1 MRRVGRFLAA
11 LIIFSACLL
20 AVLYGTIVAAREFA
34 TIWLPLTL
42 SALVAALIGMA
53 QPSSSRF
60 LVWGGMS
67 SGIVLMWMIS
77 EPETALRAHPRLVPF
92 ALGLAFLC
100 GLSLLILLG
109 KWAAK
114 RDASCGWGAAL
125 VLMSW
130 LIAFFSSPSGGS
142 GGMISAAMQMLHLSQ
157 SQAELAVLVVRK
169 CIHFSFYGLLGW
181 AAFRW
186 SLSTGCLVRR
196 ALVIGLL
203 VALVH
208 AGFDEGRQTFF
219 PDRTGSAWD
228 VMLDCT
234 GAAAFVWLSARTRRD
249 ESASGLAPSQ
259 N

>member
-1 MRRVGRFLAA
+1 MRRFGRFLAA

-20 AVLYGTIVAAREFA
+20 AVLYLTIVAAREFA

-42 SALVAALIGMA
+42 STLVAALIAMA
-53 QPSSSRF
+53 QPSSRF

-92 ALGLAFLC
+92 ALGLAFLG
-100 GLSLLILLG
+100 GLFLLILLG

-114 RDASCGWGAAL
+114 RDASCGWGVAL

-130 LIAFFSSPSGGS
+130 LLAFFSSPSGGS
-142 GGMISAAMQMLHLSQ
+142 GGMISTAMQMLHLSQ

-186 SLSTGCLVRR
+186 SLSTGCVVRR
-196 ALVIGLL
+196 AVVIGLL

-228 VMLDCT
+228 VMLDCA
-234 GAAAFVWLSARTRRD
+234 GAGVFVWLSQRRRLD
-249 ESASGLAPSQ
+249 TATPQSAPTPDV
-259 N
+259 